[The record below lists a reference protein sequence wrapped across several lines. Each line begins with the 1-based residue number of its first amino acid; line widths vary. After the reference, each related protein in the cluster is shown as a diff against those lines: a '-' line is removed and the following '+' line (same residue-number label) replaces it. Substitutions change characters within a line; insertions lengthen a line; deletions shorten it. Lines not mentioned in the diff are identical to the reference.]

1 MAVPIDTTARDTTT
15 ADGGFDYVEPGPG
28 TAVQRAPSPADQAVI
43 AAADAAVA
51 MPGVPGRDEF
61 LALAMQARMLSMSGA
76 APEAVRNN
84 PYVAFH
90 VAMVGRDLG
99 ISPSAALELI
109 DVIPGRNGPQLSL
122 SPQLM
127 NGQIRRLGLGE
138 IVKAEATPSTCTAVA
153 IGPGGRDRRCRLI
166 WPDHVADCACDV
178 VGSYTFTWEDA
189 RMAGLVGPSC
199 QPGEHVKDQQRSS
212 NGRSWKVCGCNQGY
226 VTYPARMLWW
236 RASGYLADDTFPEA
250 GLGLYSAEEL
260 GAVVDEDG
268 RPLDVASVELPAGYE
283 PPAVG
288 RGSGEAEVP
297 ADGADLW
304 QLQARLHA
312 LPAEQQQGWREAKA
326 RSHALQGA
334 HSHELTATQLRAA
347 RSIVAGLERDAAKH
361 GWDESAPAEAALQA
375 FGRLLAV
382 IVPGGEVGRLQ
393 AEADAMATEHAAGLA
408 DVAPAPPD
416 GPAASDGPV
425 VPADAEAATQ
435 GPEPAPAVEAAMA
448 KLEASSAAARRA
460 RVEVE
465 VKKLTVANV
474 RAQLAEHS
482 QPADGPSAVV
492 RERLIDHLVAEGAGQ

>member
-1 MAVPIDTTARDTTT
+1 MAVPIDTTARDTTD

-28 TAVQRAPSPADQAVI
+28 TAVERAPSPADQAVI

-61 LALAMQARMLSMSGA
+61 LSLAMQARMLSMSGA
-76 APEAVRNN
+76 APAAVRND

-99 ISPSAALELI
+99 ISPSAAMELV
-109 DVIPGRNGPQLSL
+109 DVIPGREGPRLSL

-166 WPDHVADCACDV
+166 WPDHVPECMCDV
-178 VGSYTFTWEDA
+178 LGSGTFTWEDA
-189 RMAGLVGPSC
+189 RMGGLVGPNC
-199 QPGEHVKDQQRSS
+199 QPGQHVKDQNRSS
-212 NGRSWKVCGCNQGY
+212 SGRSWKVCGCNQGY
-226 VTYPARMLWW
+226 ITYPARMLWW
-236 RASGYLADDTFPEA
+236 RASGYLADDVFPEA
-250 GLGLYSAEEL
+250 GLGLYSPEEL
-260 GAVVDEDG
+260 GAVVDQDG
-268 RPLDVASVELPAGYE
+268 RPIDVASVELPEGYE

-288 RGSGEAEVP
+288 RGSDAEVP

-304 QLQARLHA
+304 QLQARLYA
-312 LPAEQQQGWREAKA
+312 LPAEQQLAWRDAKF
-326 RSHALQGA
+326 RSHALHGTP
-334 HSHELTATQLRAA
+334 SYELTAAQLRAA

-361 GWDESAPAEAALQA
+361 GWDESAPAEAAAQA

-382 IVPGGEVGRLQ
+382 IVPAGEGASEAGSAAPEAPAAP
-393 AEADAMATEHAAGLA
+393 AEADA
-408 DVAPAPPD
+408 PA
-416 GPAASDGPV
+416 

-435 GPEPAPAVEAAMA
+435 GPEPDSAVEAAMA
-448 KLEASSAAARRA
+448 TLDTSMAAARRA
-460 RVEVE
+460 AVEVE

-474 RAQLAEHS
+474 RAQLAEHG
-482 QPADGPSAVV
+482 QPADGPSAAV